1 MSDGWTRYRK
11 LQKLGQ
17 GGFGAAFL
25 VECRTSSS
33 KFVVKEV
40 QLRTSDKKA
49 ADEARK
55 EAAFL
60 AQLKHPNI
68 VSYVESFTVPPRSGG
83 GGGTLCIVMEFAD
96 GGDLSARIEAAKKG
110 AAPLT
115 ESEALNYFVQIAL
128 ALKHV
133 HARRILH
140 RDLKS
145 QNVFLTKSGIVKVGD
160 FGIAKTLSSSLDMA
174 RTQIGTP
181 YYLSPEICCDKP
193 YNKKSD
199 VWALGVMLYE
209 LLALNLPF
217 TAPSL
222 PALVTRI
229 LTGSPPP
236 LPPKISPESRA
247 LVAQLLQRD
256 PKARPSV
263 NAILKTE
270 LLQKRIELFLTQTIT
285 GREFGVSSDVC
296 FNQRK
301 VYPEQILTT
310 GPPPHPIL
318 YSNPVPRRRASSS
331 QRHLELWAPQQ
342 SWQQLIMP

>member
-1 MSDGWTRYRK
+1 MTDNGGWSRYRK
-11 LQKLGQ
+11 ISKLGQ

-25 VECRTSSS
+25 VESRADVSK
-33 KFVVKEV
+33 KFVIKEV
-40 QLRTSDKKA
+40 ILRTTDKKA
-49 ADEARK
+49 ADDARK

-68 VSYVESFTVPPRSGG
+68 VSYVESFTVPPRGIG
-83 GGGTLCIVMEFAD
+83 NGGTLCIVMEYAD
-96 GGDLSARIEAAKKG
+96 DGDLGGRVEAAKKG
-110 AAPLT
+110 TNPLS
-115 ESEALNYFVQIAL
+115 ECEALNLFVQIAL

-145 QNVFLTKSGIVKVGD
+145 QNVFLTKAGIVKVGD
-160 FGIAKTLSSSLDMA
+160 FGIAKTLASSLDMA

-199 VWALGVMLYE
+199 VWALGVILYE
-209 LLALNLPF
+209 LLALSLPF

-229 LTGSPPP
+229 LTTSPPP
-236 LPPKISPESRA
+236 LPAKVSPEARA

-263 NAILKTE
+263 NAILKTD

-285 GREFGVSSDVC
+285 GREFGVSIGAI
-296 FNQRK
+296 FFIILAQRR
-301 VYPEQILTT
+301 T
-310 GPPPHPIL
+310 
-318 YSNPVPRRRASSS
+318 
-331 QRHLELWAPQQ
+331 
-342 SWQQLIMP
+342 